1 VKLLKI
7 NINNLKK
14 HLQRKG
20 FDVVGDF
27 SCGGISDWAFFKLI
41 GGISKGRPN
50 AEDLE
55 KAKVFAEG
63 LVT

>member
-1 VKLLKI
+1 MLNIDI
-7 NINNLKK
+7 NSLKK
-14 HLQRKG
+14 QLQRKG
-20 FDVVGDF
+20 FDIVGDF

-55 KAKVFAEG
+55 KARKFADG
-63 LVT
+63 LVV